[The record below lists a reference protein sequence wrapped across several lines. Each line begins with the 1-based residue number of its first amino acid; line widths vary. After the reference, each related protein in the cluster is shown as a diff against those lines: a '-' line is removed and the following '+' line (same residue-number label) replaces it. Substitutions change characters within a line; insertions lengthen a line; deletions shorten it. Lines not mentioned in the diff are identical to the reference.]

1 MAVLQLDP
9 ASGGPLAYLGTFL
22 LASGFYGITA
32 FLAARYALGDVAF
45 PRALAVGA
53 VVALVSLLLQQFG
66 PAIVIPVTLAV
77 DFVALRQAYGLA
89 LRTTAFVTGI
99 HFTVAVI
106 LGITIF
112 NLIRLLSTAP
122 G

>member
-9 ASGGPLAYLGTFL
+9 ASGGPIAYLGTFL
-22 LASGFYGITA
+22 LASVFYGVTA
-32 FLAARYALGDVAF
+32 FIAARYVLGAV
-45 PRALAVGA
+45 PLLRALVVGA
-53 VVALVSLLLQQFG
+53 VLAAVSLLLQQFG
-66 PAIVIPVTLAV
+66 PAVVIPVTVAA
-77 DFVALRQAYGLA
+77 DFVAIQQVFDLELRPTA
-89 LRTTAFVTGI
+89 LVTVI

-112 NLIRLLSTAP
+112 NLIRLLATAP

>member
-9 ASGGPLAYLGTFL
+9 ASGGPIAYLGTFL
-22 LASGFYGITA
+22 LASVFYGLTA
-32 FLAARYALGDVAF
+32 VIAARYVIGSV
-45 PRALAVGA
+45 PIVRALLVGA
-53 VVALVSLLLQQFG
+53 VLAVVSLLLQQFG
-66 PAIVIPVTLAV
+66 PAVVIPVTVAA
-77 DFVALRQAYGLA
+77 DFVAIRQAFGLEI
-89 LRTTAFVTGI
+89 RPTAFVTVV

-112 NLIRLLSTAP
+112 NLVRLLATAP